1 MSPKPPPPV
10 RRILLFLIGGTLL
23 ASGSAPAE
31 TLMETYRQAV
41 ANDPKLASARLDHQ
55 AAEEVVRQARAGL
68 LPTVIADLEK
78 TQERQNILSSQNTVI
93 GAGTTTFPVR
103 QHTLTV
109 TQPIFKKA
117 VWDRLA
123 QTEAGVRQA
132 YANRLAAEQGL
143 MVRVAT
149 AYLGVLAARD
159 SLGFA
164 GAEKGAVTKQLQL
177 VEERVARG
185 LAASGALH
193 EARARHA
200 QVSARE
206 LEAANVLADAQQGL
220 REMTGSLIT
229 HYRGI
234 REDIPLQMPEP
245 AIADRWAET
254 ALDQNL
260 AVEAKRQAVEAAQKE
275 IDRQRAGYL
284 PTVNLVGTYNNR
296 KQGGTLFGGGSHVET
311 GDLSLKVSIPIFEGG
326 LTTALT
332 DEAVARYQKSLQDL
346 ELERRGTER
355 QARAA
360 YQGVVSSI
368 AQVQALRQGVVS
380 QTSALELKQEGYKAG
395 VATVL
400 AVLDSQRDL
409 YMAKR
414 DYAKARYD
422 YLLYRLRLKQ
432 AAGSL
437 SEEDLELVGR
447 LAD

>member
-1 MSPKPPPPV
+1 MP
-10 RRILLFLIGGTLL
+10 RRHPQQVCAILFAAGM
-23 ASGSAPAE
+23 AVSGAVGAE
-31 TLMETYRQAV
+31 TLMEAYRQAV
-41 ANDPKLASARLDHQ
+41 ANDPRLASARLDHQ
-55 AAEEVVRQARAGL
+55 ASEEVVRQARAGL
-68 LPTVIADLEK
+68 LPSVILDLEK

-93 GAGTTTFPVR
+93 GAGTSTFPIR
-103 QHTLTV
+103 QHTLTI

-159 SLGFA
+159 SQGFA
-164 GAEKGAVTKQLQL
+164 AAERQAVAKQLQL

-185 LAASGALH
+185 LAAAGALH

-220 REMTGSLIT
+220 REMTGQLIT
-229 HYRGI
+229 QYRGI
-234 REDIPLQMPEP
+234 REDIPLQLPEP
-245 AIADRWAET
+245 AIADRWVDT
-254 ALDQNL
+254 ALAQNL

-275 IDRQRAGYL
+275 VDRQRAGYL
-284 PTVNLVGTYNNR
+284 PTLNLVGTYNNR

-311 GDLSLKVSIPIFEGG
+311 GDLSLKLSMPIFEGG

-332 DEAVARYQKSLQDL
+332 DEAAVRYQKSLQDL
-346 ELERRGTER
+346 EQERRVAER

-360 YQGVVSSI
+360 FQGVVSSI

-380 QTSALELKQEGYKAG
+380 QTSALDLKQEGYKAG

-437 SEEDLELVGR
+437 SEEDLEGVGR